1 MIQPFWR
8 YISKSYSLCPSLLIP
23 ARTSLWGAWSP
34 RFGLQSS
41 PRHRW
46 ERRRDL
52 TGVQFTAATAS
63 EPPFVTTLS
72 LEAGTAPPPGYLV
85 QCITCYLLLIHGLC

>member
-1 MIQPFWR
+1 MHGELRARLVSRLRLP
-8 YISKSYSLCPSLLIP
+8 
-23 ARTSLWGAWSP
+23 RTSLWGAWSA

-85 QCITCYLLLIHGLC
+85 QCITCYLVLIHGLC